1 MKLFSPTMRQACAF
15 AMLALFSCAAPASV
29 ALNGTRVI
37 YLSDSKDVSLQVDN
51 VGTTSVVL
59 QNWIDDGNADA
70 KPATIK
76 VPFLLSPLISRVDP
90 AKGQRLRLIYTGNN
104 LPIDRESLF
113 WLNVQEVPAK
123 DDNNRV
129 QLVLRNRIKLFYRP
143 ASLQGS
149 ANDTIKVLTWSTQD
163 SNLLA
168 NNPTPYY
175 VSFAYL
181 SVNGKKLEGAMI
193 APRSTQVFT
202 LPGHAGSKVSGS
214 FVNDY
219 GAIIPFEAFVK

>member
-1 MKLFSPTMRQACAF
+1 MRLFSPIMRQACTF
-15 AMLALFSCAAPASV
+15 TMFSLFSSAAPADI

-37 YLSDSKDVSLQVDN
+37 YLSDAKDVSLQVDN
-51 VGTTSVVL
+51 VGASSVLL
-59 QNWIDDGNADA
+59 QNWIDDGNPDA

-76 VPFLLSPLISRVDP
+76 VPFMLSPLVSRVDP
-90 AKGQRLRLIYTGNN
+90 GKGQRLRLIYTGNN

-113 WLNVQEVPAK
+113 WLNVMEIPVK
-123 DDNNRV
+123 DNSNRV
-129 QLVLRNRIKLFYRP
+129 RLVLRTRIKLLYRP
-143 ASLQGS
+143 AGLQGNAS
-149 ANDTIKVLTWSTQD
+149 DAVKVLTWSTQD
-163 SNLLA
+163 RNLQA

-181 SVNGKKLEGAMI
+181 SVNGKKLAGAMI
-193 APRSTQVFT
+193 APHATQVFT

-219 GAIIPFEAFVK
+219 GAIAPFEAIVE